1 MKEGIIMNR
10 PKMSETEQFIEQF
23 NMLDVIDKAR
33 VQERIETLLDDEKY
47 SVKRKITNRQG
58 NIIKVNFG

>member
-1 MKEGIIMNR
+1 MNR

>member
-1 MKEGIIMNR
+1 MK
-10 PKMSETEQFIEQF
+10 PKMSEVEQFIEQF

-33 VQERIETLLDDEKY
+33 VQERIETLLDDDKY
-47 SVKRKITNRQG
+47 SVKHKITNRQG

>member
-1 MKEGIIMNR
+1 MNR
-10 PKMSETEQFIEQF
+10 PKMSENEQFIEQF